1 MARKL
6 IIVARQHG
14 DLYHYLRKRFAERR
28 IEVILDRRRGER
40 RRQTV
45 PVGEE
50 RRRQDRRL
58 RRDIDARLRSR
69 SHVIV
74 TLPYR
79 SRVTPGEE
87 EGSERP

>member
-28 IEVILDRRRGER
+28 IEVILDRRLGER

-45 PVGEE
+45 AGGTRGVRTCVG
-50 RRRQDRRL
+50 L
-58 RRDIDARLRSR
+58 
-69 SHVIV
+69 
-74 TLPYR
+74 
-79 SRVTPGEE
+79 
-87 EGSERP
+87 

>member
-6 IIVARQHG
+6 IIVARQHR
-14 DLYHYLRKRFAERR
+14 DLYDYLRKRFAEPR

-45 PVGEE
+45 PVGRE
-50 RRRQDRRL
+50 RRRRDRRS
-58 RRDIDARLRSR
+58 RWDIDARLRSR

-74 TLPYR
+74 T
-79 SRVTPGEE
+79 S
-87 EGSERP
+87 S

>member
-28 IEVILDRRRGER
+28 IEVILDRRLGER

-45 PVGEE
+45 AVAAE
-50 RRRQDRRL
+50 RRRRDRRS
-58 RRDIDARLRSR
+58 RRDIDARLHSR
-69 SHVIV
+69 SHAIV
-74 TLPYR
+74 ADEDRPEAG
-79 SRVTPGEE
+79 VAEG
-87 EGSERP
+87 EGSGRP